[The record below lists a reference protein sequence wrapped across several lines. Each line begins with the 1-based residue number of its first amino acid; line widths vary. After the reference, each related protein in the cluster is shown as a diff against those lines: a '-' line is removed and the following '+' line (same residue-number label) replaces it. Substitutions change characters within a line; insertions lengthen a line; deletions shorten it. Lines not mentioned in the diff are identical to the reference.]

1 MKFGQINQ
9 SLVPLGLP
17 SCFSLP
23 LLVNNLDAAYSLLLH
38 ELLKAFPLHDV
49 PHLEVDLLL
58 LVLINFFTIKRE
70 NCDELEPGKETLVV
84 DSVVTSLIEVVGV
97 GVEELDGHLLLVVHL
112 AKEGPS
118 V

>member
-9 SLVPLGLP
+9 SLVPLGLL
-17 SCFSLP
+17 SP
-23 LLVNNLDAAYSLLLH
+23 LS
-38 ELLKAFPLHDV
+38 FPLAYLADFRFLPQHDASH
-49 PHLEVDLLL
+49 PSVDCLL